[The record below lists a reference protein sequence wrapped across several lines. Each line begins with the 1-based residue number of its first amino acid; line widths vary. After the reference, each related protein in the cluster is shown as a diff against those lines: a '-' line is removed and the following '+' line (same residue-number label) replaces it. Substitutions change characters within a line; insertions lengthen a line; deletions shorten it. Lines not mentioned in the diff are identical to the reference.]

1 ALFRAMLAI
10 IVAIIIG
17 TYLFYKSSI
26 RLFLH
31 INRKRKD
38 GYVSLNDVLSLSAIM
53 FRMRSNALL
62 LTIITLVSALAIGL
76 SSLAYIA
83 YYSTEKN
90 ARQIVPHH
98 VSVFEVYVAEKFTDR
113 LEKRDITYTMHMI
126 PNLKVNVDITKVL
139 VPGSF
144 DKLDISEDPRLD
156 LTVIVRGQL
165 KVSTFHLEKCY

>member
-1 ALFRAMLAI
+1 

-83 YYSTEKN
+83 YYSTEKM
-90 ARQIVPHH
+90 QGKSSHII
-98 VSVFEVYVAEKFTDR
+98 FQFLR
-113 LEKRDITYTMHMI
+113 LTKRKSSRKSLRKTILLIRCIRY
-126 PNLKVNVDITKVL
+126 L
-139 VPGSF
+139 F
-144 DKLDISEDPRLD
+144 
-156 LTVIVRGQL
+156 
-165 KVSTFHLEKCY
+165 